1 MQNLVDRLLNSHN
14 ILSWSIPD
22 LKNEKLVTDH
32 RSRVKGFKTVS
43 LLAVTLS
50 PLCEQALNLFP
61 FACGPRVTSRE
72 PPNGELDRARA
83 LDYITRLA
91 LNFLPFV
98 WIYEWLS
105 STPTPLEACIE
116 NFYSSWLLSG
126 RFGVWLILCFKNGTL
141 YLSLMTQT
149 SQRNFQKPRR

>member
-1 MQNLVDRLLNSHN
+1 MQNLVDRLLNAHN

-50 PLCEQALNLFP
+50 RPCEQALNLFP
-61 FACGPRVTSRE
+61 FACGSRVTSRE
-72 PPNGELDRARA
+72 PPNGELARARA

-91 LNFLPFV
+91 LNF
-98 WIYEWLS
+98 
-105 STPTPLEACIE
+105 TACLDLRVIK
-116 NFYSSWLLSG
+116 FYAYSIRGVYWKLL
-126 RFGVWLILCFKNGTL
+126 
-141 YLSLMTQT
+141 
-149 SQRNFQKPRR
+149 